1 MKKLIVLT
9 AIATFLFAFI
19 LQNSYAQEQ
28 YMVVNQW
35 GQSGRGQQ
43 GSFSQPNEISID
55 SEGNVYVTDF
65 TATSNQIQKFS
76 NNGSFLDS
84 WGSLGFG
91 PNYFANPTSI
101 AIDSE
106 DNVYVTDFGAPSFA
120 VQKFTSNGTFLDTW
134 GAVGLGAGQFI
145 NPAGIAVDSD
155 GYVYVSDFG
164 ENNHVVKFD
173 SNGNFINTFGEGQL
187 NFPLGLAVDS
197 EGKIFAVDRN
207 NDRIQVFA
215 RS

>member
-1 MKKLIVLT
+1 MKILIVLT
-9 AIATFLFAFI
+9 AIATFLFVFI
-19 LQNSYAQEQ
+19 LQNSYAQQQ

-35 GQSGRGQQ
+35 GHSGRGQQ
-43 GSFSQPNEISID
+43 GSFSQPNEISVD
-55 SEGNVYVTDF
+55 LDGNIYVTDF
-65 TATSNQIQKFS
+65 T
-76 NNGSFLDS
+76 
-84 WGSLGFG
+84 
-91 PNYFANPTSI
+91 
-101 AIDSE
+101 
-106 DNVYVTDFGAPSFA
+106 APSFA

-173 SNGNFINTFGEGQL
+173 SNGNFITTFGEGQL